1 MTNVHVAADG
11 DLLTIRVDLP
21 ALAKDLSHQ
30 VEEWKQTAE
39 RTKTQWEQ
47 SEWYLG
53 EAKASVA
60 RLEEELQ
67 VLREAD
73 DQLEA
78 GRREV
83 TARLHEAERERDVA
97 QEGLLQGTEYLGAQL
112 AQAQGDVEEA
122 RRVAENR
129 QHELSVERAQRT
141 ALEAELAALR
151 THGERRRASRTLRP
165 DVTVEVQSPDG
176 TVLFQGL
183 PRNISARGV
192 GFASEHPFNDCP
204 EGLWV
209 TFRQPG
215 VARPIEAL
223 GRVAWQ
229 GAEAAVGNGWGCE
242 LLDMS
247 PGCREIFE
255 RVLANT
261 ALASRKGSAQILE

>member
-39 RTKTQWEQ
+39 RTQTQWEQ

-78 GRREV
+78 GNREV

-112 AQAQGDVEEA
+112 AQAQRTWR
-122 RRVAENR
+122 RRVEWPR
-129 QHELSVERAQRT
+129 TVSMSSVSNE
-141 ALEAELAALR
+141 
-151 THGERRRASRTLRP
+151 
-165 DVTVEVQSPDG
+165 
-176 TVLFQGL
+176 
-183 PRNISARGV
+183 
-192 GFASEHPFNDCP
+192 
-204 EGLWV
+204 
-209 TFRQPG
+209 
-215 VARPIEAL
+215 
-223 GRVAWQ
+223 
-229 GAEAAVGNGWGCE
+229 
-242 LLDMS
+242 
-247 PGCREIFE
+247 
-255 RVLANT
+255 
-261 ALASRKGSAQILE
+261 

>member
-1 MTNVHVAADG
+1 MTNVHVATDG
-11 DLLTIRVDLP
+11 DLLTVRVDLP
-21 ALAKDLSHQ
+21 ALARDLSHQ

-39 RTKTQWEQ
+39 RTQTQWEQ

-67 VLREAD
+67 ALREAD
-73 DQLEA
+73 DRLEA
-78 GRREV
+78 GHREV

-112 AQAQGDVEEA
+112 ALAQGDVEEA
-122 RRVAENR
+122 RRVADDR
-129 QHELSVERAQRT
+129 QHELSVERAQR
-141 ALEAELAALR
+141 AAVEAELAALR
-151 THGERRRASRTLRP
+151 THGERRRALRTLRP

-176 TVLFQGL
+176 TILFQGL
-183 PRNISARGV
+183 PRNMSARGV
-192 GFASEHPFNDCP
+192 GFASEHPFNEGRP
-204 EGLWV
+204 ESLWV

-215 VARPIEAL
+215 LARPIEAL

-229 GAEAAVGNGWGCE
+229 GPEATVGNVWGCE

-261 ALASRKGSAQILE
+261 A

>member
-1 MTNVHVAADG
+1 MTNVQVATDG
-11 DLLTIRVDLP
+11 ELLTIRVDLT

-39 RTKTQWEQ
+39 RTQTQWEQ

-53 EAKASVA
+53 EAKASVV

-67 VLREAD
+67 TRREAHTR
-73 DQLEA
+73 LEA
-78 GRREV
+78 GHREL
-83 TARLHEAERERDVA
+83 TTLLHEAERERDVA
-97 QEGLLQGTEYLGAQL
+97 NERFLQVTEHLGAQL
-112 AQAQGDVEEA
+112 AQAQGDVEVA
-122 RRVAENR
+122 RRTGEDL
-129 QHELSVERAQRT
+129 QHELSRERAQRT

-151 THGERRRASRTLRP
+151 AHGERRRTLRRLSP
-165 DVTVEVQSPDG
+165 DLMVEVQSPDG

-183 PRNISARGV
+183 PRNISTRGV
-192 GFASEHPFNDCP
+192 GFVSGHPFDDGP
-204 EGLWV
+204 ENLWV

-215 VARPIEAL
+215 VTRPIEAL

-229 GAEAAVGNGWGCE
+229 KPEATVGNVWGCE

-261 ALASRKGSAQILE
+261 ED

>member
-1 MTNVHVAADG
+1 MTNVHVATNG
-11 DLLTIRVDLP
+11 DLLTIRVDLT

-39 RTKTQWEQ
+39 RTQAQWEQ

-67 VLREAD
+67 AFREAYG
-73 DQLEA
+73 QLEA
-78 GRREV
+78 GHREV
-83 TARLHEAERERDVA
+83 TAQLHEAERERDVA
-97 QEGLLQGTEYLGAQL
+97 HEGLLKGTEYMGSQL

-122 RRVAENR
+122 RRVAEDR
-129 QHELSVERAQRT
+129 QLELSVERAQRT
-141 ALEAELAALR
+141 ALEAELAAVR
-151 THGERRRASRTLRP
+151 TYGERRRALRTLHP
-165 DVTVEVQSPDG
+165 DVTVEVQSSDG

-192 GFASEHPFNDCP
+192 GFASGQPFNDGP
-204 EGLWV
+204 ESVWV
-209 TFRQPG
+209 TFSQPG
-215 VARPIEAL
+215 LARPIEAL

-229 GAEAAVGNGWGCE
+229 GPEATVGNVWGCE

-261 ALASRKGSAQILE
+261 A

>member
-1 MTNVHVAADG
+1 MTNVHVATDG
-11 DLLTIRVDLP
+11 DLLTVRVDLP
-21 ALAKDLSHQ
+21 ALARDLSDQ

-39 RTKTQWEQ
+39 RTQTQWEQ

-67 VLREAD
+67 ALREAD

-78 GRREV
+78 GHREV

-112 AQAQGDVEEA
+112 ALAQGDVEEA
-122 RRVAENR
+122 RRVADDR
-129 QHELSVERAQRT
+129 QHELSVERAQR
-141 ALEAELAALR
+141 AAVEAELAALR
-151 THGERRRASRTLRP
+151 THGERRRALRTLRP

-176 TVLFQGL
+176 TILFQGL
-183 PRNISARGV
+183 PRNMSARGV
-192 GFASEHPFNDCP
+192 GFASEHPFNEGP
-204 EGLWV
+204 ESLWV

-215 VARPIEAL
+215 LARPIEAL

-229 GAEAAVGNGWGCE
+229 GPEATVGNVWGCE

-261 ALASRKGSAQILE
+261 A